1 MKTRVTITLDPEV
14 HVQAKRTAR
23 MRRTTVSGLIEVFL
37 RSPQASGKGKSL
49 VDEMLGSGRL
59 RVSKRGQD
67 PLYDELHKRHIARR
81 R

>member
-1 MKTRVTITLDPEV
+1 MKARVTITLDPDV
-14 HVQAKRTAR
+14 HAQAKRTAR
-23 MRRTTVSGLIEVFL
+23 MRRTTVSGMIEVFL
-37 RSPQASGKGKSL
+37 RSPQVSDNDRSL
-49 VDEMLGSGRL
+49 VDEMLGSGKL